1 MKDSKFHNKS
11 KHIKIRYMH
20 VRTDIVEK
28 GRIKVEHVPGTNQMA
43 DILTKQLPGEAFRK
57 HARAMGLNV
66 RDS

>member
-1 MKDSKFHNKS
+1 
-11 KHIKIRYMH
+11 MH
-20 VRTDIVEK
+20 VRTNIVEK

-66 RDS
+66 QDS